1 MNTYLWLKLIHVIS
15 ATVLFGTGMGTA
27 FFMLKAYLSGNEE
40 AMRITSRTVVIA
52 DWIFT
57 APAVVVQLITGLWLT
72 SILNIAFSSQWFI
85 TVISLYV
92 FVGLC
97 WLPVVWIQIRVRN
110 LLAEGRGRA
119 SYAGLM
125 RTWMAL
131 GVPAFLAVIIIFYLM
146 VSKSGVSYL

>member
-1 MNTYLWLKLIHVIS
+1 MNLYLWLKLIHILS

-40 AMRITSRTVVIA
+40 AMRVTTRTVVIA
-52 DWIFT
+52 DWLFT
-57 APAVVVQLITGLWLT
+57 TPAVIIQLLTGLWLT
-72 SILNIAFSSQWFI
+72 SVLNIAYSSAWFVS
-85 TVISLYV
+85 VIALYV

-110 LLAEGRGRA
+110 LIEDGRTRD

-125 RTWMAL
+125 RIWIAL
-131 GVPAFLAVIIIFYLM
+131 GVPAFAAVIVIFYLM
-146 VSKSGVSYL
+146 VSKTGLR